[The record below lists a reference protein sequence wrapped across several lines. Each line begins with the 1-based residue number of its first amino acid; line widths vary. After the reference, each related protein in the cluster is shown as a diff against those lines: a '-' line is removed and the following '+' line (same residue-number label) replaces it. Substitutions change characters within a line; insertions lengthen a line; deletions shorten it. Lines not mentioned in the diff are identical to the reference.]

1 MRDYTFCFA
10 FNMHI
15 HGMYDNSLHSTWCS
29 GVALSGSL
37 IRLYPLNIIK
47 TPEGKGDLWLRVS
60 VSEYEGHKKKGE
72 WWIAENTLT
81 QV

>member
-1 MRDYTFCFA
+1 MFCFT

-15 HGMYDNSLHSTWCS
+15 HGMYDNSLRTWCS

-37 IRLYPLNIIK
+37 RLIRRRGLYPPVNIIK

-60 VSEYEGHKKKGE
+60 VSEYETQKERRVVDSGKY
-72 WWIAENTLT
+72 TL
-81 QV
+81 